1 VLLSDEAYRA
11 MRDFTERHGI
21 SMSAFVESI
30 GILMAEED
38 KVTGHTAAD
47 EIRSLVV
54 GQARATDASRRVRTK

>member
-11 MRDFTERHGI
+11 MRDFTERHGV

-30 GILMAEED
+30 GILMADEA
-38 KVTGHTAAD
+38 KVSEHTAAQ
-47 EIRSLVV
+47 EIRSLVI